1 MALGLILGTPCG
13 SAIATGHREPVR
25 GEGWGCRCGD
35 RGDGDGGAGSRLELR
50 KCCFRSAG
58 ARVERV
64 VWALRPPRH
73 WSRDWYFYFL
83 FFLCD
88 AWLWGR
94 RWTGVHDVTLWV
106 DFVRGW
112 VG

>member
-1 MALGLILGTPCG
+1 MVV
-13 SAIATGHREPVR
+13 RVR
-25 GEGWGCRCGD
+25 GSSSASTVFGLRVRGWR
-35 RGDGDGGAGSRLELR
+35 
-50 KCCFRSAG
+50 
-58 ARVERV
+58 

-73 WSRDWYFYFL
+73 WSRDWYFYFYFY

-106 DFVRGW
+106 EFVRGW